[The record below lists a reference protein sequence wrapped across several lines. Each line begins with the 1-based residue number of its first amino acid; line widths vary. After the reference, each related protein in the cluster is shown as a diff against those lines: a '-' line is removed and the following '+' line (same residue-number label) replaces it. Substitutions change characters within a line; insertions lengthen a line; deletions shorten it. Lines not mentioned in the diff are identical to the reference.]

1 MKVNNKR
8 GTTLIELIIALA
20 IMTLLFVPLITMLIT
35 VNKTFFSTGKLS
47 IAQAYTN
54 FAVSAI
60 KKELSSANT
69 ISLIDSVGTANGKKY
84 LFINTGVIYI
94 RTIGNTPQ
102 DKDILRKPDLDGE
115 NMSCSLV
122 FTSSGDKAVNISI
135 TIKDKTTNDI
145 IFKTSTIVY
154 LQNTPYGLLVPP
166 TAGQNIVASVAEYTV
181 PN

>member
-1 MKVNNKR
+1 LKLHNKK

-20 IMTLLFVPLITMLIT
+20 IMTLLFAPIISIIIT
-35 VNKTFFSTGKLS
+35 VNRTFYTTGKLS
-47 IAQAYTN
+47 IAQSYTN
-54 FAVSAI
+54 MAI
-60 KKELSSANT
+60 SIIKRELSSANT
-69 ISLIDSVGTANGKKY
+69 INLIDSVGTTSEKKY
-84 LFINTGVIYI
+84 LYVNNGIIYI

-102 DKDILRKPDLDGE
+102 DKDVLRKPDLDGE

-122 FTSSGDKAVNISI
+122 FTSSGAKAINVDISI
-135 TIKDKTTNDI
+135 NDKTTNDV

-166 TAGQNIVASVAEYTV
+166 TAGQDIIASVAEYTF